1 MFIADLGFSYRVAG
15 DGLAGEMELT
25 DELRSPDSAR
35 PSTAV
40 LATIADVV
48 AGALASQ
55 STAPRIALT
64 SDLSVR
70 DVQPAPGSRLA
81 VRAAI
86 LKAGRNL
93 IATETWFHEPGSG
106 KLIALCHATFVVS
119 PRPQDVT
126 VPLVLEQSF
135 GPGAMDRPFADMLGA
150 RLIEPGVVELDRVPY
165 VMQPAGTIQGGALAL
180 VGELAARTL
189 LGAPITDLDVRYLA
203 TIRIGPARTTTTPVS
218 DSTVRV
224 EIRDAGNPGRLASL
238 VIGRAQSH
246 GSEA

>member
-25 DELRSPDSAR
+25 DELRSPGSAR

-40 LATIADVV
+40 LATVADVV

-70 DVQPAPGSRLA
+70 DVRPAPGSRIA
-81 VRAAI
+81 VRAGI

-93 IATETWFHEPGSG
+93 IATETWFHEPGSER
-106 KLIALCHATFVVS
+106 LIALCHATFVVS

-126 VPLVLEQSF
+126 VPLVLDQSF

-150 RLIEPGVVELDRVPY
+150 RVIEPGVAELDRVPY

-180 VGELAARTL
+180 VGELAARSL
-189 LGAPITDLDVRYLA
+189 LEAPITDLDVRYLA
-203 TIRIGPARTTTTPVS
+203 TIRIGPARTTAMRLS
-218 DSTVRV
+218 DSTARV

-238 VIGRAQSH
+238 VIGRAQPH
-246 GSEA
+246 EG